1 MTKREMVVY
10 RYRIYYKWKGASHS
24 DPIVQEKTAAEI
36 ENALRAFPSEL
47 QQRLGNTRAEV
58 KSSAV
63 TRGSTEI
70 ELLVKTACE
79 VAVLQAAL
87 TVTLQ
92 DWRLFGEALDAPSAP

>member
-1 MTKREMVVY
+1 MTKHEVVVY
-10 RYRIYYKWKGASHS
+10 RYRIYYEWKGTTHS
-24 DPIVQEKTAAEI
+24 DPFVQEKTATEI

-47 QQRLGNTRAEV
+47 QQRLSNTNAEV

-63 TRGSTEI
+63 THGSTEI
-70 ELLVKTACE
+70 ELLVMTACE

-92 DWRLFGEALDAPSAP
+92 DWRLFGEALGASGAP